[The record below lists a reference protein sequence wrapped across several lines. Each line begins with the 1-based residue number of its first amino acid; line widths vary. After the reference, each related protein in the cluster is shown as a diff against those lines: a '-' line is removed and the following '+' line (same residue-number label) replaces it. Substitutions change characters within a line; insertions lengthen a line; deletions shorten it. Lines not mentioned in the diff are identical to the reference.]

1 MIYHK
6 FVLFSEFKYIF
17 LTMQHR
23 LNPLRQKTNPAISS
37 LIKVFV
43 VLTVLGAI
51 FYFVEKI
58 QLPSPQ
64 KEIQKERQKG

>member
-1 MIYHK
+1 
-6 FVLFSEFKYIF
+6 
-17 LTMQHR
+17 MQHR
-23 LNPLRQKTNPAISS
+23 LNPLKKRSSSTTNS

-43 VLTVLGAI
+43 IITILATS

-64 KEIQKERQKG
+64 KEIEKNVTDKIEKIK

>member
-1 MIYHK
+1 
-6 FVLFSEFKYIF
+6 
-17 LTMQHR
+17 MQHR
-23 LNPLRQKTNPAISS
+23 LNPLRQKNNPLTNS

-43 VLTVLGAI
+43 ILSILGII

-64 KEIQKERQKG
+64 KEIEKDVTDKIIRIK

>member
-1 MIYHK
+1 
-6 FVLFSEFKYIF
+6 
-17 LTMQHR
+17 MQHR
-23 LNPLRQKTNPAISS
+23 LNPLKQKTNPVVSS

-64 KEIQKERQKG
+64 KEIQKDVTDQIKRIK

>member
-1 MIYHK
+1 
-6 FVLFSEFKYIF
+6 
-17 LTMQHR
+17 MQHR
-23 LNPLRQKTNPAISS
+23 LNPLEQKTNPVVSS

-64 KEIQKERQKG
+64 KEIQKDVTDQIKRIK